1 VRDPDSLYYILENG
15 EPKPV
20 RDARVWGE
28 WFEANLQARHVGD
41 DTIGGAQVSTV
52 FLGLDHRHFG
62 DGPPILF
69 ETMVF
74 GGPLDGEQE
83 RYCTQGAAIDGHN
96 AMCARVRDM
105 MKLVDG
111 SSPNL

>member
-1 VRDPDSLYYILENG
+1 MAEIAYILENG

-20 RDARVWGE
+20 SDLQEWSR
-28 WFEANLQARHVGD
+28 WFEANANARHIGD
-41 DTIGGAQVSTV
+41 DVIGAARVSTV
-52 FLGLDHRHFG
+52 FLGLNHAHFG
-62 DGPPILF
+62 GPPLIF

-83 RYCTQGAAIDGHN
+83 RYSTTQQAIDGHA

-105 MKLVDG
+105 AKLTDG
-111 SSPNL
+111 PDA